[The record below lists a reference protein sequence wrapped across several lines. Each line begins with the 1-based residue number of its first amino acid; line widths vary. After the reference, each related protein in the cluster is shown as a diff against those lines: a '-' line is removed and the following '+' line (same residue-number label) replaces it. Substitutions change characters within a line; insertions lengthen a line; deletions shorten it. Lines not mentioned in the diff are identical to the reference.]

1 MPAIWDAQFGFV
13 RDGAP
18 LLVGEWG
25 GWLTGRDAVWQRA
38 FAAYLR
44 ARHIG
49 SFYWSLNPTSR
60 DTGGL
65 LLHDWRTPHEDKLK
79 LLQTVPGSLL
89 FRVVR
94 NMSV

>member
-49 SFYWSLNPTSR
+49 SFYWSLLTPLQRAFGASR
-60 DTGGL
+60 NTR
-65 LLHDWRTPHEDKLK
+65 H
-79 LLQTVPGSLL
+79 PGCQMRRFFGVSNL
-89 FRVVR
+89 V
-94 NMSV
+94 

>member
-49 SFYWSLNPTSR
+49 SHSHDGR
-60 DTGGL
+60 GH
-65 LLHDWRTPHEDKLK
+65 LHHHSC
-79 LLQTVPGSLL
+79 G
-89 FRVVR
+89 
-94 NMSV
+94 